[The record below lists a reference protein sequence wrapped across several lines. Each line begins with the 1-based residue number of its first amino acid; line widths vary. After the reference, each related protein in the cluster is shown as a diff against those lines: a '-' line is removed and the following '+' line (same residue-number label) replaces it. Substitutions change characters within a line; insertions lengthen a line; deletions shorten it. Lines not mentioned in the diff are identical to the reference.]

1 MSEIPDVLET
11 FVEGVVFAEGI
22 VLAAPDE
29 LEVLARAVFTSFL
42 TLTVILILCWSK
54 KLWTSLASTEP
65 DWLALTSL
73 SIASAA
79 VARAVASFRRHQSL
93 MSQKPDFQ
101 LGLMSWRLCM

>member
-54 KLWTSLASTEP
+54 KLWTSLSLTG
-65 DWLALTSL
+65 WL
-73 SIASAA
+73 
-79 VARAVASFRRHQSL
+79 
-93 MSQKPDFQ
+93 
-101 LGLMSWRLCM
+101 